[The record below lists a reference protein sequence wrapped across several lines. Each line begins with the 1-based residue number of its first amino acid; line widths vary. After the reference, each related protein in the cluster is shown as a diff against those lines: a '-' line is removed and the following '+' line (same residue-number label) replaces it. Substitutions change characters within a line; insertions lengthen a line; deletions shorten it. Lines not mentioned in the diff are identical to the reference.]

1 MKLEVI
7 VQNGSE
13 AKQAEQLGAD
23 RLELVAAISEGGLTP
38 SYGTIKAVL
47 SEVEIP
53 VQVMIRPHSY
63 HYHYSLEE
71 WKAMEQDIQAVT
83 ELGGKGIVIGALTN
97 DNEPDEEFLDRLFDT
112 FPQLDVTFHRA
123 FDEITNVFDAYHTLA
138 KYPVQRILTSGGAEN
153 CTNGKNTLKELVFL
167 SQKIKGPTILPG
179 AGLSLENIQ
188 PIHDIVQAEEYHFGK
203 AVRKQASFAQ
213 GFDKRVMDHLLM
225 WKTKDV
231 LD

>member
-123 FDEITNVFDAYHTLA
+123 FDEITN
-138 KYPVQRILTSGGAEN
+138 
-153 CTNGKNTLKELVFL
+153 
-167 SQKIKGPTILPG
+167 
-179 AGLSLENIQ
+179 
-188 PIHDIVQAEEYHFGK
+188 
-203 AVRKQASFAQ
+203 
-213 GFDKRVMDHLLM
+213 
-225 WKTKDV
+225 
-231 LD
+231 